1 MSYKKNNVLR
11 QKIINVLE
19 NVKAIYTLNQR
30 ITHFKINTIKTRNSK
45 IYFIKL
51 ITQKNIIKA
60 KKDEINNKKI
70 MELIKTIYSLMNRSI

>member
-1 MSYKKNNVLR
+1 M
-11 QKIINVLE
+11 
-19 NVKAIYTLNQR
+19 KAIYTLNQR
-30 ITHFKINTIKTRNSK
+30 INNFKIKTIKTRNSK
-45 IYFIKL
+45 VYFIKL

>member
-1 MSYKKNNVLR
+1 M
-11 QKIINVLE
+11 
-19 NVKAIYTLNQR
+19 KAIYTLNQR

-70 MELIKTIYSLMNRSI
+70 MELIKTIYSLMNGSI